1 MKRGSKF
8 VLVGLIIALT
18 SLAVWLSVPLIVPG
32 YQSVSQAFAKNER
45 VVTLPPHMSV
55 VVATFFASND
65 SAVVAFLLNSSS
77 VNLTVISSSGSVVT
91 KPGQLVSVKLP
102 SPGNYSLVAINPLD
116 STQTVALT
124 YGVFPYSTIQGF
136 YTYTG
141 FAQNVSEFFITL
153 GVVIAAYGLYLR
165 LKGR

>member
-8 VLVGLIIALT
+8 VLVGLVIALA
-18 SLAVWLSVPLIVPG
+18 SLAFWLFVPLIVPG
-32 YQSVSQAFAKNER
+32 YQSVSQTFAKNTM
-45 VVTLPPHMSV
+45 VVTLPPHKGV

-65 SAVVAFLLNSSS
+65 SAVVAFPLNSSS
-77 VNLTVISSSGSVVT
+77 VNLTVISSSGSIVT

-102 SPGNYSLVAINPLD
+102 SPGNYSLVAINSLN
-116 STQTVALT
+116 STQIIALT
-124 YGVFPYSTIQGF
+124 YGVFPYSSIQSF

-141 FAQNVSEFFITL
+141 FAQNVSEFFLAL
-153 GVVIAAYGLYLR
+153 GIVIAAYGLYLR

>member
-8 VLVGLIIALT
+8 VLVGLIIALA

-102 SPGNYSLVAINPLD
+102 SPGNY
-116 STQTVALT
+116 
-124 YGVFPYSTIQGF
+124 
-136 YTYTG
+136 
-141 FAQNVSEFFITL
+141 
-153 GVVIAAYGLYLR
+153 R
-165 LKGR
+165 